1 GGLFPIVGATISGFL
16 AALVALASNG
26 PGTAALVI
34 VLVLA
39 VQNIEGQVLQP
50 LILGRA
56 LSLHPLA
63 IIVALAV
70 GGFLLGILGA
80 FLAVP
85 VAAAGA
91 QTVGYLR
98 KRIPG

>member
-1 GGLFPIVGATISGFL
+1 MIL
-16 AALVALASNG
+16 
-26 PGTAALVI
+26 
-34 VLVLA
+34 LVLA
-39 VQNIEGQVLQP
+39 VQNLEGQLLQP

-56 LSLHPLA
+56 LSIHPLA
-63 IIVALAV
+63 IIVSLAV

-98 KRIPG
+98 QRIPS